1 VVLPLPRATEAEI
14 AEAEL
19 SADTSAG
26 LMCAQAGD
34 LTGKR
39 VLVAEDNPFNQ
50 KVARLILERMGLR
63 VDMAASGGEAV
74 QMMTILSYDMVF
86 MDCQMPEMDGYET
99 TRTIRRLGGPAACT
113 PIVAMTAH
121 ALFGDRERCL
131 AAGMDDYM
139 SKPVR
144 PDLIHAML
152 ARWCGQKSPLSA
164 TSRLADSLATSRA
177 E

>member
-50 KVARLILERMGLR
+50 KVAQYILEKLGVR
-63 VDMAASGGEAV
+63 VDLAGDGKEAV
-74 QMMTILSYDMVF
+74 QMMSNFVYDLVF
-86 MDCQMPEMDGYET
+86 MDCQMPEMDGYEAT
-99 TRTIRRLGGPAACT
+99 GIIRRLNGPAART
-113 PIVAMTAH
+113 PIIAMTAH
-121 ALFGDRERCL
+121 AMPGDRERCT
-131 AAGMDDYM
+131 AAGMDDYLT
-139 SKPVR
+139 KPVR
-144 PDLIHAML
+144 ADLVASALRRWVLGETTAAVPAPEAEL
-152 ARWCGQKSPLSA
+152 AESA
-164 TSRLADSLATSRA
+164 LIC
-177 E
+177 